1 MTIRISEEGVEW
13 TDEDSGC
20 VFRGNKLVRIRRDK
34 KTTKTNSLL
43 NSGVSGRT
51 FFFDRVNQTIK

>member
-13 TDEDSGC
+13 TVEDSGC
-20 VFRGNKLVRIRRDK
+20 VFRGNKMVRIRGDK

-51 FFFDRVNQTIK
+51 FFSNRLSQTIK